1 MHIYLILILVAL
13 GIIGIRLLRN
23 SADFAI
29 QLQEYN
35 FGSNINI
42 AIVTWQKDALLSGG
56 VGLIVTV
63 IVKSER
69 GLNIDY
75 CRRENQFKLKGRN

>member
-1 MHIYLILILVAL
+1 MHIYLIYLILVAL
-13 GIIGIRLLRN
+13 DIIGIRLLRI

-42 AIVTWQKDALLSGG
+42 AIVTRQKDALLSGG

-63 IVKSER
+63 IVKS
-69 GLNIDY
+69 GGN
-75 CRRENQFKLKGRN
+75 

>member
-1 MHIYLILILVAL
+1 MHIYLIYLILVAL
-13 GIIGIRLLRN
+13 DIIGIRLLRI

-42 AIVTWQKDALLSGG
+42 AIVT
-56 VGLIVTV
+56 V
-63 IVKSER
+63 IVKS
-69 GLNIDY
+69 GGN
-75 CRRENQFKLKGRN
+75 